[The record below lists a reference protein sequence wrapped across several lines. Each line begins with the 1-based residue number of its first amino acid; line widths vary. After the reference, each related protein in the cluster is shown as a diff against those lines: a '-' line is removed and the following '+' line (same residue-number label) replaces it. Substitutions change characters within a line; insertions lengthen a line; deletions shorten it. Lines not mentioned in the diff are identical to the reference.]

1 MLFLY
6 NSIRSGK
13 IILRVQQM
21 SNMQHGSS
29 SILQSLLI
37 NIKSPLAFEMLTKM
51 FTKRIF
57 FRFLFRFFSWT
68 LIFIFSLFPLFPFNK
83 SLTGIFMCMCVTV
96 YTVDKMYKWKW
107 VAAFP
112 MMLLLFVCMCVDATA
127 WEKYECVHTVY
138 IHNWLQF
145 IDTLTFEWLDHI
157 FSLLWANFYFI
168 FGNTKH
174 QKCIQKKGKKWN
186 SSRTIV
192 IHLHMKHGQRQRQ
205 LLLGHS
211 MNWRLYGI
219 RSICSNLNS
228 LSTPTNHSFISSIKW
243 ISMVSMGNGL
253 EHTHWVCA
261 WAWACV
267 FVWKV
272 NK

>member
-1 MLFLY
+1 MAAAVFCRAYWL
-6 NSIRSGK
+6 I
-13 IILRVQQM
+13 
-21 SNMQHGSS
+21 SNRLWLLKCWQKCSQKGFSFVSCFAFSVELSFSS
-29 SILQSLLI
+29 
-37 NIKSPLAFEMLTKM
+37 
-51 FTKRIF
+51 
-57 FRFLFRFFSWT
+57 FRFF
-68 LIFIFSLFPLFPFNK
+68 LFSHST
-83 SLTGIFMCMCVTV
+83 SLSLAYLCVCVTV

-157 FSLLWANFYFI
+157 FSLLWANFYFF

-174 QKCIQKKGKKWN
+174 QKCIQKKGKN
-186 SSRTIV
+186 ETHPVLV

-219 RSICSNLNS
+219 RSICSNLN
-228 LSTPTNHSFISSIKW
+228 LFQLQPITHSSDQ
-243 ISMVSMGNGL
+243 
-253 EHTHWVCA
+253 
-261 WAWACV
+261 
-267 FVWKV
+267 
-272 NK
+272 

>member
-57 FRFLFRFFSWT
+57 FRFLFRFFRWA
-68 LIFIFSLFPLFPFNK
+68 LIFIFSLFSLFPFNK
-83 SLTGIFMCMCVTV
+83 SLTGIFMCVCVTV

-186 SSRTIV
+186 SSRTSHTPPYEARATTTTITF
-192 IHLHMKHGQRQRQ
+192 
-205 LLLGHS
+205 
-211 MNWRLYGI
+211 
-219 RSICSNLNS
+219 RSFHELTPLRHTVNMLKFES